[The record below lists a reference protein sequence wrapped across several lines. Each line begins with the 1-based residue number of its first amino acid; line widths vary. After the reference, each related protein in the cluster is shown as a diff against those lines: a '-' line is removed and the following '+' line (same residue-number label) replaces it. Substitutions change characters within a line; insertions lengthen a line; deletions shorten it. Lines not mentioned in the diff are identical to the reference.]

1 MTCILATILL
11 GLGLFLAV
19 AFVSGNDL
27 SACVGTAI
35 GGRVIKPRTG
45 MALGATGLVVG
56 VMAQGT
62 AMTHTVNAIL
72 PLSDTLIISKALF
85 VIVFIFLLAHIV
97 RVPLSLSMSVVGL
110 LVGVATARHLPM
122 QEGFLVIV
130 IAFWFVAP
138 ASALVLAFYS
148 VRLLDRINPTDLW
161 RRIAVYKVVIVAFA
175 FLNSYVLGTNTLGL
189 LVAMSGFS
197 YLTIAVGILG
207 ILVGSFFLSAGPI
220 RRLGQDL
227 FSLRYSNALVALGIS
242 TLLVEFA
249 TFFSIPLSNTQT
261 LSASVL
267 GEGLSYR
274 YKFISARPY
283 TMIIVGWIIAPLL
296 SFLCGLLL

>member
-1 MTCILATILL
+1 LL

-19 AFVSGNDL
+19 AFVSGNNL

-45 MALGATGLVVG
+45 MALGAAGFVVG
-56 VMAQGT
+56 MMGQGT
-62 AMTHTVNAIL
+62 AMTHTVNVLL
-72 PLSDTLIISKALF
+72 PLSDVLIISKALF
-85 VIVFIFLLAHIV
+85 VIVFIFFLANVV
-97 RVPLSLSMSVVGL
+97 RIPLPLTMSLVGL
-110 LVGVATARHLPM
+110 LVGVATAHHLPM
-122 QEGFLVIV
+122 QVDFLVTV
-130 IAFWFVAP
+130 IAVWLVAP
-138 ASALVLAFYS
+138 ALALVLAFYS
-148 VRLLDRINPTDLW
+148 VRLLDRIRPVDFW
-161 RRIAVYKVVIVAFA
+161 RRIAVYKGVLVVFA
-175 FLNSYVLGTNTLGL
+175 FLNSYVLGANTIGL
-189 LVAMSGFS
+189 LVAMSGFG

-227 FSLRYSNALVALGIS
+227 FSLRYSNALVALIMS

-274 YKFISARPY
+274 HKLISAWPF
-283 TMIIVGWIIAPLL
+283 TIIVVGWVIAPLL
-296 SFLCGLLL
+296 SFLFGLLL